1 MAKLVRSLKIREES
15 SWLGR
20 AMPCSVLQSI
30 RRTPL
35 WASPI
40 PKCSHPRSASGAV
53 EITRIGP
60 VRNVGS
66 PAPGI
71 GSAPAPY
78 MIWATRWGAGP
89 VRSTLPTPNITAL
102 DAATTSPLT
111 CLTWPRPRPSTLI
124 GWWLWPSDWSSRT
137 AYPIRPPVGTS
148 GATIGSSSPS
158 PPSRTGWRPGGKK
171 AVDQIRA
178 AYLDWALDGFS
189 GYVAADE
196 LYDGPFCV
204 LSLVDNRA
212 FKRLCYEVLDHDPT
226 HGDIEAFFRRFR
238 AALASR
244 GLSLQGI
251 TTDGSELY
259 PQPISEVFGAIEH
272 QVCRFHIL
280 AELNQSV
287 LHAVASV
294 RKHLAAQKPKL
305 PRGRPSTPE
314 AKRTARRRRHL
325 ERKIGDLFEHRHLF
339 VRRQLTPGEQQT
351 LRRISRG
358 LPQLRA
364 LRQVVEEIYRLF
376 DRRCRTETAL
386 TKLARLRSRVR
397 RFKKLRP
404 IFQKLQS
411 PDLEKALT
419 YLDDSLLG
427 STSNAVERSNRRHRK
442 MQKTVYGVR
451 TQPTISGRIALDMF
465 REAQRTS
472 RAQTM
477 NTLHHARRR

>member
-1 MAKLVRSLKIREES
+1 M
-15 SWLGR
+15 
-20 AMPCSVLQSI
+20 
-30 RRTPL
+30 
-35 WASPI
+35 
-40 PKCSHPRSASGAV
+40 
-53 EITRIGP
+53 
-60 VRNVGS
+60 
-66 PAPGI
+66 
-71 GSAPAPY
+71 
-78 MIWATRWGAGP
+78 
-89 VRSTLPTPNITAL
+89 RSTSPTPSITAL
-102 DAATTSPLT
+102 GAATTSPLT
-111 CLTWPRPRPSTLI
+111 CPTWPRPRLSTLI
-124 GWWLWPSDWSSRT
+124 GWWLWPSGWWWKT

-148 GATIGSSSPS
+148 GATIGSSFPS
-158 PPSRTGWRPGGKK
+158 PPFRTGWRPGGKK
-171 AVDQIRA
+171 AADQIRA

-189 GYVAADE
+189 GSIAADE

-204 LSLVDNRA
+204 LSIVDNRA

-226 HGDIEAFFRRFR
+226 HRDIRAFFRRFQ
-238 AALASR
+238 AALTSR
-244 GLSLQGI
+244 GLSLHGI
-251 TTDGSELY
+251 TTDGSELS

-280 AELNQSV
+280 AELNKAV

-305 PRGRPSTPE
+305 PRGRPGTPE
-314 AKRTARRRRHL
+314 AKRKARRRRHL
-325 ERKIGDLFEHRHLF
+325 ERKIGDLFAHRHLF
-339 VRRQLTPGEQQT
+339 VQRQLTPSERRLLQ
-351 LRRISRG
+351 RISRG

-411 PDLEKALT
+411 PNLEKALT

-442 MQKTVYGVR
+442 MQKTVYRVR
-451 TQPTISGRIALDMF
+451 TQPTISGRIALDMLRDAQSIS
-465 REAQRTS
+465 RE
-472 RAQTM
+472 QTIK
-477 NTLHHARRR
+477 TLHHARRR